1 MFERR
6 YLPTRS
12 SRSLGGLL
20 MVLLLC
26 IYAVENLP
34 IMSRLD
40 GIVFSFLIR
49 PALWLSVAFLIYKLP
64 TPNSHAILRRRE
76 SLKLW
81 AFNFAVIFV
90 VISIGAGVFDGMGK
104 SPYSHTPTGI
114 LMNIFLVGSMLL
126 GRELARSWI
135 VNNCVKGES
144 YIFFVFLALLM
155 TLISFPVSRFLD
167 IKDYEGLVKF
177 LAQYFAADFSHNLF
191 AVYLAYLGG
200 PIPPLIYMGVIQAFN
215 WLSPILPDLQWL
227 TAALIGIMCPVFF
240 LTAMQNI
247 YAKEAKLLKKR
258 DESQESVLS
267 WIVTSILSIV
277 IIWFSVGVFPVY
289 PSVIATG
296 SMEPMIMPGDVI
308 LVKKIKD
315 ISEVHVGDVI
325 QFRRDSILI
334 SHRVM
339 EIKEDKKKGTSY
351 KTKGDN
357 NSGPDTELVQPED
370 IKGEIIK
377 VIPKVGWP
385 TLLIKSGNEKPDDV
399 EF

>member
-1 MFERR
+1 
-6 YLPTRS
+6 
-12 SRSLGGLL
+12 

-26 IYAVENLP
+26 VYIVENLP
-34 IMSRLD
+34 VMSRMD
-40 GIVFSFLIR
+40 GVLFSFLIKPSLWIGVGLLVFNL
-49 PALWLSVAFLIYKLP
+49 PAPSP
-64 TPNSHAILRRRE
+64 HAIFRRRE
-76 SLKLW
+76 SIKLW
-81 AFNFAVIFV
+81 AFNFGVIFV
-90 VISIGAGVFDGMGK
+90 VISIGAGIFDGLGK
-104 SPYSHTPTGI
+104 SPYSHTPKGI
-114 LMNIFLVGSMLL
+114 LMNVLLVGSMMF

-144 YIFFVFLALLM
+144 YVFFVFLALFM
-155 TLISFPVSRFLD
+155 TLIGFPVSKFFD
-167 IKDYEGLVKF
+167 IKDYESLVKF
-177 LAQYFAADFSHNLF
+177 LAQYFATDFSHNIF

-200 PIPPLIYMGVIQAFN
+200 PLPPLIYMGVIQAFN

-227 TAALIGIMCPVFF
+227 TAALIGVMCPVFF

-247 YAKEAKLLKKR
+247 YAKEAKLLKRR
-258 DESQESVLS
+258 DEEPESVFS
-267 WIVTSILSIV
+267 WIFTSLISIA
-277 IIWFSVGVFPVY
+277 IIWFSVGVFPIY

-308 LVKKIKD
+308 LIKKIKD
-315 ISEVHVGDVI
+315 IEEVHVGDVI
-325 QFRRDSILI
+325 QFRRGSILI

-339 EIKEDKKKGTSY
+339 EIKQEDKKGVRY

-357 NSGPDTELVQPED
+357 NSGPDIELVRPED

-385 TLLIKSGNEKPDDV
+385 TLLIKNSSDKPKDV